1 MIGIDAGGGRMND
14 DMTKTRTHPH
24 LLLKGTRTAMSFVAE
39 ARALARAHPYPETGQ
54 PDYSRM
60 ADVLSRAVLF
70 ADWQVVGAA
79 ALVRAGE
86 VTRIA
91 EMALSPGFRDDEF
104 ARRLTWR
111 MLADAAHE
119 LTETPEIEDAYGK
132 PLKIDRFVARRRANR
147 AEDKAM
153 RPTPIGRIRIDAAAG
168 PQTRRD
174 LPPAGARIP
183 RAPKATVL

>member
-1 MIGIDAGGGRMND
+1 MIRTDAGGGRMID
-14 DMTKTRTHPH
+14 QMTETRIGPH

-39 ARALARAHPYPETGQ
+39 ARALACRHPYPAAGQ
-54 PDYSRM
+54 PPYSRM

-79 ALVRAGE
+79 ALIRAGE

-91 EMALSPGFRDDEF
+91 EMALSPGFRDDEY

-111 MLADAAHE
+111 LLADAAHE
-119 LTETPEIEDAYGK
+119 LAETPQIEDAYGQ
-132 PLKIDRFVARRRANR
+132 PFGIERFVARRRANR
-147 AEDKAM
+147 VEDKAS
-153 RPTPIGRIRIDAAAG
+153 RPIPIGRIRIDAATG
-168 PQTRRD
+168 PRGRKDLPQT
-174 LPPAGARIP
+174 GARIP